1 MAYASAQLPL
11 FLKAHPL
18 SRGQQFPPNPSK
30 GEYHHTM
37 ILWSSGL
44 KEG

>member
-1 MAYASAQLPL
+1 MAHASAQLPL
-11 FLKAHPL
+11 FLRAHPL
-18 SRGQQFPPNPSK
+18 SRGQHF
-30 GEYHHTM
+30 HTL